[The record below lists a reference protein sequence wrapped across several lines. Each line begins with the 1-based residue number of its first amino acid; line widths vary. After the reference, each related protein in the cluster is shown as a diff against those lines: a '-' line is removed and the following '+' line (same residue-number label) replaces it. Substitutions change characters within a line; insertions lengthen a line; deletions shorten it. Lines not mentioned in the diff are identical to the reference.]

1 MEKYQS
7 FEDILSTKKA
17 FVLLVRIPMQPFE
30 KRKKVLEDDGLERK
44 PSRSPLPKISPFDV
58 YFYVKIFVE
67 VSVYVVFGFGLY
79 FHIHCVH
86 IYDRSL
92 SMFE

>member
-44 PSRSPLPKISPFDV
+44 ASCSPLPKISPFHV
-58 YFYVKIFVE
+58 CFYVKILLKFLFMLCLDLDCIFTF
-67 VSVYVVFGFGLY
+67 SV
-79 FHIHCVH
+79 HN
-86 IYDRSL
+86 YDRSL